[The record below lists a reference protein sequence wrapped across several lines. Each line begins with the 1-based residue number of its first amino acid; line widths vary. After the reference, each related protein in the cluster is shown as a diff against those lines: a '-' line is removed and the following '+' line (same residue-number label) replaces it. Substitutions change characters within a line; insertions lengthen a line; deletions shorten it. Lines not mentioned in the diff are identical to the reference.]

1 MTVHPTKQ
9 QILETAIEIIDEHGE
24 AALRLQDIQDAL
36 GVSAPSIYHF
46 FGSRE
51 GLVSAAHEERFVRSL
66 LEFEGPTERL
76 LLDCTTPED
85 IRAALSTIL
94 RSIFDAERAPARMRR
109 ISAIAGTVGRPELAE
124 RFDQL
129 SRDHHRN
136 LAASLEIARDRGLIR
151 PDLDL
156 VAFASWMSGQILGR
170 VYIELGATHPPDP
183 DWDAIAEASI
193 AATLFDR

>member
-85 IRAALSTIL
+85 IRAALSTML
-94 RSIFDAERAPARMRR
+94 RSIFDPERAHARMRR
-109 ISAIAGTVGRPELAE
+109 ITAIAGTVGRPELAE

-129 SRDHHRN
+129 ARDHHRN

-151 PDLDL
+151 ADLDL
-156 VAFASWMSGQILGR
+156 VAFATWMSGQILGR
-170 VYIELGATHPPDP
+170 VYIELGSSQPLEPA
-183 DWDAIAEASI
+183 WDAIAEASI